1 MASSWKN
8 GWVIAE
14 PIVLLT
20 GLFAVLSGLVEL
32 SVLDSPVDALLILS
46 TWIPVI
52 PSVAIVSFSIWA
64 YRGKVS
70 NSALV
75 GSIALG
81 CCSWLPVAFGIGD
94 GVLGIVI
101 VMFPVM
107 VSLCWLNA
115 SAERRR
121 LVNN

>member
-1 MASSWKN
+1 MASNWKN

-20 GLFAVLSGLVEL
+20 GFFAVLSGLVEL
-32 SVLDSPVDALLILS
+32 SALDSPIDALLILS

-52 PSVAIVSFSIWA
+52 PSVAIVSFVIWA

-70 NSALV
+70 NRALD
-75 GSIALG
+75 GSVALG
-81 CCSWLPVAFGIGD
+81 CCSWLPVAFGIG
-94 GVLGIVI
+94 GGMFGIVI

-107 VSLCWLNA
+107 VSLYLLNA
-115 SAERRR
+115 SAERKRI
-121 LVNN
+121 VNN